1 MTQAVESTNCKQQE
15 AGLKPEHNRGLCG
28 GGRAFKPDWALPAS
42 ETTEATHGNAIT
54 PPVTQLLMEPGGESL
69 KRAGS
74 GDQSV
79 SWEAFKD
86 SALI

>member
-1 MTQAVESTNCKQQE
+1 MSRKRQE
-15 AGLKPEHNRGLCG
+15 AGLKTELNRGLWEG
-28 GGRAFKPDWALPAS
+28 GSTLKPDWALPAS

-54 PPVTQLLMEPGGESL
+54 PPVTQLLMEPGESL